1 MPLARLRLSLAQTYR
16 FLILVSE
23 AMFFAWFAEIGLKMR
38 RRDSAKMEKSKVKK
52 KEGGGGCAGD
62 SLSYPKGDRGDRGNK
77 HSA

>member
-38 RRDSAKMEKSKVKK
+38 RRDSAKTEKAKVKK
-52 KEGGGGCAGD
+52 KEGLCAGD